1 MPRTRQQS
9 LRKNRHGCT
18 RTARRRST
26 GGFRVAAERRKPI
39 TTAEEQRIF
48 IGVYPAGIVFADRK
62 HEVNGDYKDLA
73 FLPYD
78 TLILDIRN
86 DCPAELVEEIKTTAA
101 IYQARRGKQFRI
113 SSCGQTV
120 TLGTA

>member
-1 MPRTRQQS
+1 
-9 LRKNRHGCT
+9 
-18 RTARRRST
+18 
-26 GGFRVAAERRKPI
+26 
-39 TTAEEQRIF
+39 
-48 IGVYPAGIVFADRK
+48 VFADRK